1 MGSAPP
7 APSQHVLVDEP
18 LTRAHERPREVAGG
32 SPSSIAALQPIA
44 QHEQTWI
51 LACAPGLLVVIDQH
65 RAHERVTYERLL
77 RETSTQSLAPQ
88 PVTPVEVALPPAL
101 AALLVDNREALAVW
115 GVALTPAVTGRIVVT
130 AVPAPLAGADIEAV
144 LGELASGLSA
154 HQGQPHEHW
163 REHMLAAVACH
174 TSIQPGQALSL
185 AEMQTLLGA
194 LAQCADTE
202 VCPHGALITHVI
214 TTAALRQRFAPTR

>member
-1 MGSAPP
+1 
-7 APSQHVLVDEP
+7 
-18 LTRAHERPREVAGG
+18 VAGG

-115 GVALTPAVTGRIVVT
+115 GVALTPAATGRIVVT